1 VLVEIPEIF
10 NAQEARA
17 MREQLDQAEWVDG
30 RVTAGHRSVL
40 VKHNRQLAEDHPLAR
55 ELGARIIERLSAN
68 NLFMSAALPE
78 KIFPPLFNRYEAGE
92 SFGYHIDNAIRPIKG
107 TQGRVRT
114 DLSMTLFLSEPGD
127 YEGGEL
133 VVQDTYGTR
142 QVKLPAGSAVLYP
155 GTSLHKVNPVARG
168 ARISSFFWV
177 QSLLREDSERAL
189 MLQLDV
195 AIQRLMRDVPGH
207 ESLEELTGVYHNLLR
222 KWADV

>member
-1 VLVEIPEIF
+1 MLVEIPEIF

-17 MREQLDQAEWVDG
+17 MREQLEQAEWVDG

-195 AIQRLMRDVPGH
+195 AIQRLMHDVPGH